1 MMRTP
6 PPIVVQRSYIDGK
19 WVELVDSGRPLCDP
33 NTGEVR
39 QPKLTTT
46 SEDIER
52 ALEAAYRFDQDGLGR
67 AIPLGDRVEFL
78 EAFADELDKRHEEI
92 ALQDAITTGATIRTT
107 RHIAASLGARVR
119 SMVNDA
125 RSLGAS
131 VDLGSTEYPVRLL
144 REPIGPAVII
154 APWNVPAFT
163 ASGKVAAALLAG
175 CPVILKPSENTP
187 TGVQLLSEILVAVME
202 ARGLPSAYFQL
213 VQGGSSIGS
222 LLTGDR
228 RVAALV
234 FTGGVETGRS
244 VAQQAASALMVMQM
258 ELGSNNTAIVRADA
272 DVQRTASS
280 LVQGTT
286 RVNGQWCEAPGKI
299 LVHESLHDEL
309 AEALRAEF
317 QKLRIGDSLDEDTQL
332 GPLAFER
339 HRDALR
345 GEITRLVGLGGRFM
359 GQEELPEDL
368 EGWFLTPGVI
378 VGVAPDEATTE
389 LFGPLL
395 TLHPVADDK
404 EALRLANAPEGGLDA
419 YVFSTD
425 LEAALDLGGQIRAG
439 EVRING
445 TFMSDLADGSQQTFW
460 GSSGIGGHAPQYG
473 VRFFV
478 GDRVVGV
485 DSGNFEL

>member
-1 MMRTP
+1 MTNTT
-6 PPIVVQRSYIDGK
+6 PPIVVQRSYIDGS
-19 WVELVDSGRPLCDP
+19 WLDLEDSGRPLCDP

-39 QPKLTTT
+39 QPKLTT
-46 SEDIER
+46 SPADIER
-52 ALEAAYRFDQDGLGR
+52 ALEAAHRFDQQGLAR
-67 AIPLGDRVEFL
+67 SIPLSARAELL
-78 EAFADELDKRHEEI
+78 EAFADELDAHQEAI
-92 ALQDAITTGATIRTT
+92 AQQDAITTGATIHTT
-107 RHIAASLGARVR
+107 RLVAASLGARVR
-119 SMVNDA
+119 SMVQDA
-125 RSLGAS
+125 LELGSS
-131 VDLGSTEYPVRLL
+131 VDLGTPEHPVTLL

-187 TGVQLLSEILVAVME
+187 TGVQVLAELLVSVLE
-202 ARGLPSAYFQL
+202 ARGVPAGYFQL

-234 FTGGVETGRS
+234 FTGGVETGRA
-244 VAQQAASALMVMQM
+244 VAQEAASALMVMQM
-258 ELGSNNTAIVRADA
+258 ELGSNNTVIVRSDA
-272 DVQRTASS
+272 DVRQTAAS

-286 RVNGQWCEAPGKI
+286 RVNGQWCEAPGKV

-309 AEALRAEF
+309 AEALSDEFRAL
-317 QKLRIGDSLDEDTQL
+317 KLGSSLDEQTQL

-339 HRDALR
+339 HRDSLR
-345 GEITRLVGLGGRFM
+345 AEVARLEGLGGRFL
-359 GQEELPEDL
+359 GQRELPEL
-368 EGWFLTPGVI
+368 GGWFITPGVI
-378 VGVAPDEATTE
+378 VGVAPEDATTE

-395 TLHPVADDK
+395 TLHPVSDDE
-404 EALRLANAPEGGLDA
+404 EALRYANAPEGGLDA
-419 YVFSTD
+419 YVFSAD
-425 LEAALDLGGQIRAG
+425 IPAAMELGSRIRAG

-445 TFMSDLADGSQQTFW
+445 TFMSDLAPGSQQTFW

-473 VRFFV
+473 VRFFL

-485 DSGNFEL
+485 DSGNFVL

>member
-1 MMRTP
+1 MTSIQ
-6 PPIVVQRSYIDGK
+6 PPIVVQRSYIDGS
-19 WVELVDSGRPLCDP
+19 WIELEDSGRPLCDP

-46 SEDIER
+46 PEQVER
-52 ALEAAYRFDQDGLGR
+52 ALDAAYRFDQDGLAR
-67 AIPLGDRVEFL
+67 TIPLSERVEFL
-78 EAFADELDKRHEEI
+78 EAFAEELDRQQEAI
-92 ALQDAITTGATIRTT
+92 AVQDAITTGATIRTT
-107 RHIAASLGARVR
+107 RLVAASLGARVR
-119 SMVNDA
+119 SMVSDA
-125 RSLGAS
+125 VALGEA
-131 VDLGSTEYPVRLL
+131 VDLGSAEFPVKLL

-187 TGVQLLSEILVAVME
+187 TGVQVLAEILVSVME
-202 ARGLPSAYFQL
+202 SRGLPPAYFQL

-222 LLTGDR
+222 LLTSDR

-234 FTGGVETGRS
+234 FTGGVETGRT
-244 VAQQAASALMVMQM
+244 VAQEAASALMVMQM
-258 ELGSNNTAIVRADA
+258 ELGSNNTVIVREDA
-272 DVQRTASS
+272 DVRQTAAS

-286 RVNGQWCEAPGKI
+286 RVNGQWCEAPGKV
-299 LVHESLHDEL
+299 LVHERLHDDL
-309 AEALRAEF
+309 AEALREEF
-317 QKLRIGDSLDEDTQL
+317 DALQIGSSLDDETQL

-345 GEITRLVGLGGRFM
+345 AEVARLESLGGRFI
-359 GQEELPEDL
+359 GKQELPALD
-368 EGWFLTPGVI
+368 GWFVAPGVI
-378 VGVAPDEATTE
+378 VGVDPEHATTE

-395 TLHPVADDK
+395 TLHSFSDD
-404 EALRLANAPEGGLDA
+404 EQALRLANAPEGGLDA
-419 YVFSTD
+419 YVFSAD
-425 LEAALDLGGQIRAG
+425 IEAAMTLGSRIRAG
-439 EVRING
+439 EIRING

-473 VRFFV
+473 VRFFL

-485 DSGNFEL
+485 DSGAFEL

>member
-1 MMRTP
+1 MTRTP
-6 PPIVVQRSYIDGK
+6 PPIVVQRSYIDGS
-19 WVELVDSGRPLCDP
+19 WIELADSGRPLCDP

-46 SEDIER
+46 PEDIER
-52 ALEAAYRFDQDGLGR
+52 ALEAAHRFDQDGLAR
-67 AIPLGDRVEFL
+67 TIDLAARVEFL
-78 EAFADELDKRHEEI
+78 EAFADELDKNQEAI

-107 RHIAASLGARVR
+107 RLVAASLGARVR
-119 SMVNDA
+119 SMVSDA
-125 RSLGAS
+125 VELGAS
-131 VDLGSTEYPVRLL
+131 VDLGSSEHPVKLL

-187 TGVQLLSEILVAVME
+187 TGVQVLSEILVGVME
-202 ARGLPSAYFQL
+202 ARGLPRAYFQL

-234 FTGGVETGRS
+234 FTGGVETGRM
-244 VAQQAASALMVMQM
+244 VAQQAASALMVTQM

-272 DVQRTASS
+272 DVRHTAAS

-309 AEALRAEF
+309 AEALRTEF
-317 QKLRIGDSLDEDTQL
+317 AALQMGDSLDEHTQL

-339 HRDALR
+339 HRDSLR
-345 GEITRLVGLGGRFM
+345 AEVTRLESLGGRFM
-359 GQEELPEDL
+359 GKEELPQLD
-368 EGWFLTPGVI
+368 GWFVAPGVI
-378 VGVAPDEATTE
+378 VGVAPEDATTE

-395 TLHPVADDK
+395 TLHPFADD
-404 EALRLANAPEGGLDA
+404 ELALRLANAPEGGLDA
-419 YVFSTD
+419 YVFSAD
-425 LEAALDLGGQIRAG
+425 IEAAMSLGSRIRAG

-445 TFMSDLADGSQQTFW
+445 TFMSDLASGSQQTFW

-473 VRFFV
+473 VRFFL

-485 DSGNFEL
+485 DSGDFAL

>member
-1 MMRTP
+1 MTIAS
-6 PPIVVQRSYIDGK
+6 PPIVVQRSYIDGQ
-19 WVELVDSGRPLCDP
+19 WVELADSGRPLCDP
-33 NTGEVR
+33 NTGVVR

-46 SEDIER
+46 PDDIER
-52 ALEAAYRFDQDGLGR
+52 ALAAAYRFDQDGLGR
-67 AIPLGDRVEFL
+67 AIALAERTAFL
-78 EAFADELDKRHEEI
+78 EEFADELDKRYEEI
-92 ALQDAITTGATIRTT
+92 ALQDAITTGAPIHTT
-107 RHIAASLGARVR
+107 RLVAASLGARVR
-119 SMVNDA
+119 SMIA
-125 RSLGAS
+125 EAEALGAS
-131 VDLGSTEYPVRLL
+131 VDLGTSEHPVHLR

-187 TGVQLLSEILVAVME
+187 TGVQVLSEILVAVME
-202 ARGLPSAYFQL
+202 SRGLPPAYFQL

-244 VAQQAASALMVMQM
+244 VAQEAASALMVMQM

-272 DVQRTASS
+272 DVQRTAAS

-299 LVHESLHDEL
+299 LVHESLHDKL
-309 AEALRAEF
+309 ADALESEFRA
-317 QKLRIGDSLDEDTQL
+317 LRIGSSLDVTTQL

-339 HRDALR
+339 HRDSLR
-345 GEITRLVGLGGRFM
+345 GEIARLESLGGRFM
-359 GQEELPEDL
+359 GQEELPEEL
-368 EGWFLTPGVI
+368 HGWFLTPGVI
-378 VGVAPDEATTE
+378 VGVKPEDATTE
-389 LFGPLL
+389 LFGPVL
-395 TLHPVADDK
+395 TLHPFASDE

-419 YVFSTD
+419 YVFSSDIET
-425 LEAALDLGGQIRAG
+425 ALDLGSRIRAG

-445 TFMSDLADGSQQTFW
+445 TFMSDLAGGSQQTFW

-473 VRFFV
+473 VRFFL

-485 DSGNFEL
+485 DSGDFAL